1 MRREQVTALS
11 WAALF
16 VLVITS
22 PLTVPMLAFMAG
34 RWTA

>member
-16 VLVITS
+16 ALAITS
-22 PLTVPMLAFMAG
+22 PIWLLATAFMAG